1 MKKSEF
7 EHIITKTFRVLESR
21 YGFKRGEAVYS
32 SKGCTVQ
39 FQNATT
45 DVTLHYEIGEEPW
58 LDIADVKNVENKTT
72 LGWLLVERGIEKT
85 PAPAAAFRSKPLA
98 EKDMEATLEKKNQ
111 QLVEYGMDLINGD
124 FSLMPTL
131 QKRAKKY
138 ALDCERYMAQHKS
151 K

>member
-7 EHIITKTFRVLESR
+7 ERIIMKTFRGLESR
-21 YGFKRGEAVYS
+21 HGFKKGEAVYS

-39 FQNATT
+39 FKNATT

-58 LDIADVKNVENKTT
+58 LDISDVKNAESKST
-72 LGWLLVERGIEKT
+72 LGWLLVERGIEKPPT
-85 PAPAAAFRSKPLA
+85 PAAAFQSTPLA
-98 EKDMEATLEKKNQ
+98 EKDLESAIEKKNQ
-111 QLVEYGMDLINGD
+111 QLLEYGMDLINGD
-124 FSLMPTL
+124 FSLMPAL

>member
-1 MKKSEF
+1 MKKTEF
-7 EHIITKTFRVLESR
+7 ERILTKTFRVLEGR
-21 YGFKRGEAVYS
+21 YGFKKGEAVYS

-58 LDIADVKNVENKTT
+58 LDIADVKNAESKST
-72 LGWLLVERGIEKT
+72 LGWLLVERGIEKMPT
-85 PAPAAAFRSKPLA
+85 LAAAFRSTPMA
-98 EKDMEATLEKKNQ
+98 ERDLESVLEKKNQ
-111 QLVEYGMDLINGD
+111 QLIEYGMDLINGD
-124 FSLMPTL
+124 FSLMPAL

-138 ALDCERYMAQHKS
+138 ALDCERYMSQHKS